1 MSERHSDSP
10 EVDAFTFPDRQE
22 TNLEFGR
29 MIPNKGTTVAVG
41 KSIVGSDGTEVVLVK
56 IAGGRH
62 AWS

>member
-1 MSERHSDSP
+1 
-10 EVDAFTFPDRQE
+10 
-22 TNLEFGR
+22 
-29 MIPNKGTTVAVG
+29 VAVG